1 MNIIA
6 RIVII
11 TINTIISIIKNINTT
26 NIINIINGTMAMT
39 MMIGMTMMK
48 YIEMRKI
55 LIFLGL
61 LFVMLS
67 NIYAQKGRQAIGFG
81 LSYGTEIESIGLGL
95 KYQYNITNP
104 IRLEPSLN
112 YFIENDNVS
121 MLDVN
126 MNLHYLCPV
135 GRSVKLYPLFG
146 FTFSNWMFDLGDG
159 FDIDVDGDHIHIDK
173 DDDHHNECRVGVNI
187 GGGADFVLTNNWIM
201 NFELR
206 YQLVS
211 DFDQAVFNLGF
222 AYRF

>member
-1 MNIIA
+1 
-6 RIVII
+6 
-11 TINTIISIIKNINTT
+11 
-26 NIINIINGTMAMT
+26 
-39 MMIGMTMMK
+39 
-48 YIEMRKI
+48 MRKI

-67 NIYAQKGRQAIGFG
+67 GVYAQKGRQAIGFG

-104 IRLEPSLN
+104 IRLEPCLN
-112 YFIENDNVS
+112 YFLENDNVS
-121 MLDVN
+121 MLDIN

-173 DDDHHNECRVGVNI
+173 DDDNHNECRVGVNI
-187 GGGADFVLTNNWIM
+187 GGGADFALTSSWIM

>member
-1 MNIIA
+1 
-6 RIVII
+6 
-11 TINTIISIIKNINTT
+11 
-26 NIINIINGTMAMT
+26 MAMT
-39 MMIGMTMMK
+39 MMIGMTMM
-48 YIEMRKI
+48 I
-55 LIFLGL
+55 
-61 LFVMLS
+61 

>member
-1 MNIIA
+1 
-6 RIVII
+6 
-11 TINTIISIIKNINTT
+11 
-26 NIINIINGTMAMT
+26 
-39 MMIGMTMMK
+39 
-48 YIEMRKI
+48 MRKI

-126 MNLHYLCPV
+126 MNLHYLCPEGGV
-135 GRSVKLYPLFG
+135 SNYILYLVLHFPIGCLI
-146 FTFSNWMFDLGDG
+146 WAMDL
-159 FDIDVDGDHIHIDK
+159 I
-173 DDDHHNECRVGVNI
+173 
-187 GGGADFVLTNNWIM
+187 
-201 NFELR
+201 
-206 YQLVS
+206 
-211 DFDQAVFNLGF
+211 
-222 AYRF
+222 